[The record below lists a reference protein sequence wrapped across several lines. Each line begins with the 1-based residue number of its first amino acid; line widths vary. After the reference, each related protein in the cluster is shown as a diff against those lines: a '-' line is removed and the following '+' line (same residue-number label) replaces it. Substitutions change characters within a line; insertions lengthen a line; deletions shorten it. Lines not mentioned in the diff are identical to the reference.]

1 MTLILALK
9 TDREVYLASDSRS
22 NFEMVDKSEGFYR
35 TVQKYVKV
43 NEHVEIL
50 ISGILDLALAFIGDV
65 ERSLWKRGLDIES
78 CDASDIA
85 DEIEREIV
93 SAYDRYISMLSKPS
107 VKAALIKKGMNVSDY
122 LKERWLLEMLVGGMD
137 KDKSGDFARPAIYVH
152 APELDYKKC
161 RSDGNVQLGGAPS
174 ITAIAEPYIR
184 DMVVADTL
192 PSTVD
197 YGGRIYS
204 CFTETIREIEQQMA
218 ENESSTVGEPIHI
231 ARITKEG
238 YETLR

>member
-22 NFEMVDKSEGFYR
+22 HFEMVDKSEGFR

-50 ISGILDLALAFIGDV
+50 ISGILDLALGFIGDV
-65 ERSLWKRGLDIES
+65 EKSLRKKGLDIES

-85 DEIEREIV
+85 DEIELKIV
-93 SAYDRYISMLSKPS
+93 STYDRYISMLSKPS
-107 VKAALIKKGMNVSDY
+107 IRAALIKGGMDILDY
-122 LKERWLLEMLVGGMD
+122 LKELWPLEMLVGGMD
-137 KDKSGDFARPAIYVH
+137 KDKNGDFARPAIYVH
-152 APELDYKKC
+152 APALDYKKC
-161 RSDGNVQLGGAPS
+161 LSDGNVQLGGAPS

-184 DMVVADTL
+184 DMIMVGTL

-197 YGGRIYS
+197 YRDRIDS
-204 CFTETIREIEQQMA
+204 CFKETIRKIEQQMA
-218 ENESSTVGEPIHI
+218 EKERSTVGEPIHI
-231 ARITKEG
+231 ARITKDG